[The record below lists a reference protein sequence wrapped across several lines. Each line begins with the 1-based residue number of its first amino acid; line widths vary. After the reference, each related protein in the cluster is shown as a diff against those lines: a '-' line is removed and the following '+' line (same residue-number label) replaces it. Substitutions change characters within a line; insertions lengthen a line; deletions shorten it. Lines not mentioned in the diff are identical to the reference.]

1 MKGIKIFSIFII
13 FTLNILAQTGTL
25 KGKVVDKE
33 TGETLTGAIVIIKE
47 LNIGAATDINGKYN
61 IINVKSGLYS
71 LFAAFGGYTKQYKD
85 SINVHSNFNVVNFEL
100 EPDSTI
106 SQFIIYERLIHRIRR
121 SCEPPYDFLKP
132 RGLFVDSL
140 LNNPKRYFPVSPGQ
154 IK

>member
-1 MKGIKIFSIFII
+1 MKTLFFII
-13 FTLNILAQTGTL
+13 FNLTVYAQTGTII
-25 KGKVVDKE
+25 GKVLDKE
-33 TGETLTGAIVIIKE
+33 TGETLTGAMVIIKE
-47 LNIGAATDINGKYN
+47 LNIGAATDINGEYN

-71 LFAAFGGYTKQYKD
+71 LFAAFGGYIKQYKD

-106 SQFIIYERLIHRIRR
+106 SQFIIYERPITKIKR

-132 RGLFVDSL
+132 RGLFIDTLIHSFKNDMSPDSV
-140 LNNPKRYFPVSPGQ
+140 K

>member
-1 MKGIKIFSIFII
+1 MKTLFFII
-13 FTLNILAQTGTL
+13 FNLTVYAQTGTII
-25 KGKVVDKE
+25 GKVVDKE
-33 TGETLTGAIVIIKE
+33 TGETLTGAMVIIKE
-47 LNIGAATDINGKYN
+47 LNIGAATDINGEYN

-106 SQFIIYERLIHRIRR
+106 SQFIIYERPITKIKR

-132 RGLFVDSL
+132 RGLFIDTLIHSFKNDLTLDSV
-140 LNNPKRYFPVSPGQ
+140 K